1 MKNYSRLF
9 LVLFAVV
16 VSLAAPCL
24 HATGDESGAA
34 PERSP
39 VEAELTALLDRVA
52 EKLRDGQSSP
62 ADFAAESTAFDA
74 LFAKYRGQ
82 RDAEAQILVNRGAFT
97 SIALEDEAT
106 TKALFERIARDY
118 ADTKEATVAKRYLT
132 AMTPEAKAE
141 RQARANDHV
150 AKVAALQGKPA
161 AEIEFTWSTRE
172 GLKKLS
178 DLRGN
183 VVVLDF
189 WATWCG
195 PCIATFP
202 QVRKEVEHFR
212 GAPVVFLGV
221 TSLQGKVHRLEA
233 KPIDVANQPEREYAL
248 TAEFKKKFEMTWDI
262 AFSAE
267 RVFNPHYAVQGIP
280 SVAIIAPDGTLRHVA
295 LHPGTPES
303 ALGEKVTAL
312 LKEFG
317 LTPPPAGRP

>member
-1 MKNYSRLF
+1 MRIILRIL
-9 LVLFAVV
+9 LVLSPFL
-16 VSLAAPCL
+16 LALASPPV
-24 HATGDESGAA
+24 SGAENDA
-34 PERSP
+34 SAARSP
-39 VEAELTALLDRVA
+39 MPVESELKALTERFVA
-52 EKLRDGQSSP
+52 KMQQGQSAP
-62 ADFAAESTAFDA
+62 DDYAAERAEFDA

-82 RDAEAQILVNRGAFT
+82 RDAEATILVSRAAFT
-97 SIALEDEAT
+97 SIVLKDEAA
-106 TKALFERIARDY
+106 TKAIFERIVSDY
-118 ADTKEATVAKRYLT
+118 AETKEAAMAARYLA
-132 AMTPEAKAE
+132 AMTPEAKAA
-141 RQARANDHV
+141 RQARAGEHAARV
-150 AKVAALQGKPA
+150 ASLRGQPA
-161 AEIEFTWSTRE
+161 AEIEFTWSTRD

-202 QVRKEVEHFR
+202 QVRKEVELFR

-233 KPIDVANQPEREYAL
+233 KPIDVENQPEREYAL

-267 RVFNPHYAVQGIP
+267 RVFNPDYAVQGIP
-280 SVAIIAPDGTLRHVA
+280 SVSIIAPDGTLRHVA
-295 LHPGTPES
+295 LHPG
-303 ALGEKVTAL
+303 ADDADIAGKVTAL

-317 LTPPPAGRP
+317 LPAATH

>member
-1 MKNYSRLF
+1 MKLSPL
-9 LVLFAVV
+9 LLCAALGTL
-16 VSLAAPCL
+16 VSLPLPTVRAAGGEPAPAAAP
-24 HATGDESGAA
+24 AA
-34 PERSP
+34 
-39 VEAELTALLDRVA
+39 VEAEIAALMERLA
-52 EKLRDGQSSP
+52 AKLRGGEKAP
-62 ADFAAESTAFDA
+62 ADFAEESAAFDA
-74 LFAKYRGQ
+74 LLAKYRGL
-82 RDAEAQILVNRGAFT
+82 REAEAAILLNRGAFT
-97 SIALEDEAT
+97 SIALKDEAAA
-106 TKALFERIARDY
+106 KAIFERLARDY
-118 ADTKEATVAKRYLT
+118 AGTKEAGIANNYLT
-132 AMTPEAKAE
+132 AMTPEAKAA
-141 RQARANDHV
+141 RQARADAHS
-150 AKVAALQGKPA
+150 AKVAALRGQPA
-161 AEIEFTWSTRE
+161 AEIEFTWSTRV

-212 GAPVVFLGV
+212 DSPVVFLGV

-233 KPIDVANQPEREYAL
+233 KLIDVANDPQREYDL

-280 SVAIIAPDGTLRHVA
+280 SVSIIAPDGTLRHVA
-295 LHPGTPES
+295 LHPG
-303 ALGEKVTAL
+303 ADDADIAGKVTAL

-317 LTPPPAGRP
+317 LPAATH